1 MLLCVCLLVC
11 TLCVW
16 MSVCSCAQCAN
27 VCVALILVFPLTIP
41 PTSSP
46 VPLYSSTM
54 VTTSIYLLFIY
65 LFFIIPFIQFL
76 DFSTCLGPQILPHHL
91 THLSIHWSIHSLP
104 LESGLL
110 PLTLHHS
117 HRLHLVLLPSSLP
130 LSLSHSALCLALSGW
145 AAPRWLRVCVHSGA
159 CRASPPLGLTT
170 RFCLS
175 PLNSA
180 ALPPLPPP
188 LFLTIAPPFT
198 VHTSLNSSC
207 HLAAE

>member
-1 MLLCVCLLVC
+1 
-11 TLCVW
+11 

-91 THLSIHWSIHSLP
+91 THLSIH
-104 LESGLL
+104 
-110 PLTLHHS
+110 
-117 HRLHLVLLPSSLP
+117 
-130 LSLSHSALCLALSGW
+130 
-145 AAPRWLRVCVHSGA
+145 
-159 CRASPPLGLTT
+159 
-170 RFCLS
+170 
-175 PLNSA
+175 
-180 ALPPLPPP
+180 
-188 LFLTIAPPFT
+188 
-198 VHTSLNSSC
+198 
-207 HLAAE
+207 